1 MSYMEQDMN
10 MMMMDVPG
18 WLTAMTWAW
27 LSLCVVSAAF
37 IAFDIFGRG
46 RRQRSIS
53 MDVVW
58 PASALYLGPFAVAL
72 YLRWG
77 RTSAAPPVAA
87 TGLAGGAASA
97 LAHLVG
103 VPLVVLTGLTIA
115 GIDLWPMILVIAVLA
130 TALLA
135 AFEAAAGHPLARAA
149 LLASVTVLAFDV
161 GMGGWMLLLHFTE
174 NMPSASHIAFWF
186 LMQLGV
192 VLGTL
197 TALPVVRRLRASSG
211 QLAAA

>member
-1 MSYMEQDMN
+1 MTGMEQDMA
-10 MMMMDVPG
+10 MLDVPA
-18 WLTAMTWAW
+18 WLTAVAW
-27 LSLCVVSAAF
+27 LWIVLCTVTAVA
-37 IAFDIFGRG
+37 IAFGVLGRG
-46 RRQRSIS
+46 RRQGSAT
-53 MDVVW
+53 MAVVW
-58 PASALYLGPFAVAL
+58 PVSALYLGPLAFVL
-72 YLRWG
+72 FRRWG
-77 RTSAAPPVAA
+77 ATRSTPTLAA

-115 GIDLWPMILVIAVLA
+115 GIDLWPMILVIAVIA

-135 AFEAAAGHPLARAA
+135 LFEAAAGHRLARAA
-149 LLASVTVLAFDV
+149 VIALVTVLAFDV

-197 TALPVVRRLRASSG
+197 TALPVVRRLVQAG
-211 QLAAA
+211 PAARPA